1 MVDPV
6 PYVASVANT
15 ATTEGGGGVESDA
28 DLAERVFLAPGAY
41 STAGPEDSYL
51 YHAKAYS
58 RPLGMWWPPATRRPA
73 RWILFSSWPTEQ
85 SLGRK

>member
-1 MVDPV
+1 MCIRDRSTMVDPV

-15 ATTEGGGGVESDA
+15 ATTEGGAEIESDA

-51 YHAKAYS
+51 YPVSYTHLWPAHWAWNRNS
-58 RPLGMWWPPATRRPA
+58 FSAPWPP
-73 RWILFSSWPTEQ
+73 
-85 SLGRK
+85 